1 MTNENQPTD
10 KQLHK
15 PFGTTFEKLEQHTH
29 IQDQISDKDDDHFD
43 EELDEEYLPVWYFP
57 SNVYYKMLGVDFIL
71 AKHNLN
77 PDPVMFP
84 LYEKFADEIL
94 DPQDAFNLKQNEI
107 NLEVD
112 LEPH

>member
-1 MTNENQPTD
+1 MTNTDSTD
-10 KQLHK
+10 KQLHD
-15 PFGTTFEKLEQHTH
+15 KLHNH
-29 IQDQISDKDDDHFD
+29 IQLNITDTDDNFD

-77 PDPVMFP
+77 PDPVMMP
-84 LYEKFADEIL
+84 LYEKFAEEIL
-94 DPQDAFNLKQNEI
+94 SPDEAFNLKKDELEI
-107 NLEVD
+107 GNLID